1 MSATQAASSQMLRE
15 AAEAPRRAGLQRDR
29 NRDALHDAARR
40 IRALDPPFAIT
51 IARGSSDHAA
61 SFAKHL
67 FETRLGI
74 PTVSQSPSLATLFKA
89 TSPRLKGALA
99 LTISQSGRSPDL
111 IETAAA
117 ARAAGATVIAM
128 VNDETSPLAQEA
140 DILLPLHAGE
150 EFSVAATK
158 SFVASLVAVADLVRA
173 VKADERLAKA
183 LDEIEP
189 VLAKAWTCD
198 WSAAIDP
205 LSAIDR
211 LLVLGRGCTLP
222 IAGEAAL
229 KFKEVARIH
238 AEAFSSAE
246 VAHGPMA
253 LIGEGDPVFAFAPAD
268 AARDSFVERLGSL
281 RERGAHILSAG
292 SAHTCSLPAIR
303 ASDPAV
309 EAIAMILSFYRLVEA
324 LAHRRG
330 LDPDRPPHL
339 SKVTRTR

>member
-1 MSATQAASSQMLRE
+1 MSATEAASSQMLRE
-15 AAEAPRRAGLQRDR
+15 AAEAPRRAALQRER
-29 NRDALHDAARR
+29 NRAALSEAARH

-61 SFAKHL
+61 SFAKYL

-74 PTVSQSPSLATLFKA
+74 PTVSQSPSLATLFGA
-89 TSPRLKGALA
+89 TSPRLEGALA

-117 ARAAGATVIAM
+117 ARAAGATIVAM
-128 VNDETSPLAQEA
+128 VNDETSPLAREA

-150 EFSVAATK
+150 ERSVAATK
-158 SFVASLVAVADLVRA
+158 SFVASLVAVTDLVSGMR
-173 VKADERLAKA
+173 ADEVLARA

-189 VLAKAWTCD
+189 VLGKAWTCD
-198 WSAAIDP
+198 WSAALDP

-253 LIGEGDPVFAFAPAD
+253 LIGEGDPVFAFAPGD
-268 AARDSFVERLGSL
+268 AARDSFLERLGSL
-281 RERGAHILSAG
+281 RERGAHVLSAG
-292 SAHTCSLPAIR
+292 SADACALPAIR
-303 ASDPAV
+303 AFDPAV
-309 EAIAMILSFYRLVEA
+309 EAIAMILSFYRLVET

>member
-1 MSATQAASSQMLRE
+1 MSATGPELSQMARE
-15 AAEAPRRAGLQRDR
+15 AAEAPRRAALQRER
-29 NRDALHDAARR
+29 NRNALREAARR

-74 PTVSQSPSLATLFKA
+74 PTVSQAPSLATLFKA
-89 TSPRLKGALA
+89 TSPRLKGTLALA
-99 LTISQSGRSPDL
+99 ISQSGRSPDL
-111 IETAAA
+111 IETASA
-117 ARAAGATVIAM
+117 ARAAGATVVAM
-128 VNDETSPLAQEA
+128 VNDETSPLAREA

-150 EFSVAATK
+150 ERSIAATK
-158 SFVASLVAVADLVRA
+158 SFIASLMAVADLVSA
-173 VKADERLAKA
+173 LQTDEVLAKA
-183 LDEIEP
+183 LDEIEA
-189 VLAKAWTCD
+189 VLEKAYTCD
-198 WSAAIDP
+198 WAAAIGP

-253 LIGEGDPVFAFAPAD
+253 LIGEGDPVFAFAPGY
-268 AARDSFVERLGSL
+268 AARDSFLERLGSL
-281 RERGAHILSAG
+281 HERGAQILSAG
-292 SAHTCSLPAIR
+292 SAETCALPAIR
-303 ASDPAV
+303 SRDPAA
-309 EAIAMILSFYRLVEA
+309 EAIGMILSFYRLVEA
-324 LAHRRG
+324 LARSRG

-339 SKVTRTR
+339 SKITRTR

>member
-1 MSATQAASSQMLRE
+1 MSATQVASSQMLRE
-15 AAEAPRRAGLQRDR
+15 AAEAPRRARLQRDR
-29 NRDALHDAARR
+29 NRDALHDAARL

-128 VNDETSPLAQEA
+128 VNDEISPLAQEA
-140 DILLPLHAGE
+140 DILLPLHAEE

-229 KFKEVARIH
+229 KFKEVVRIH

-268 AARDSFVERLGSL
+268 AARNSFVERLGSL
-281 RERGAHILSAG
+281 RERGAHLLSAG

-309 EAIAMILSFYRLVEA
+309 EAIGMILSFYRLVET

>member
-1 MSATQAASSQMLRE
+1 MSSREAALSDMLRE
-15 AAEAPRRAGLQRDR
+15 AAEAPRRAGLQRER
-29 NRDALHDAARR
+29 NREALREAARC

-117 ARAAGATVIAM
+117 ARMAGATIVAM
-128 VNDETSPLAQEA
+128 VNDETSPLAREA

-150 EFSVAATK
+150 ERSVAATK
-158 SFVASLVAVADLVRA
+158 SFVASLVAVADLVSA
-173 VKADERLAKA
+173 IDANEALAKA

-189 VLAKAWTCD
+189 VLAKAWACD
-198 WSAAIDP
+198 WSAALDP
-205 LSAIDR
+205 LSDIDR
-211 LLVLGRGCTLP
+211 LLVLGRGSTLP

-268 AARDSFVERLGSL
+268 AARDSFLERLGSL

-292 SAHTCSLPAIR
+292 SADACALPAIR
-303 ASDPAV
+303 ARDPAV
-309 EAIAMILSFYRLVEA
+309 EAIAMILSFYGLVEA